1 MVTLW
6 WRHGGIKATN
16 RILAVDKD
24 MKPYNTPEFR
34 LIQDS
39 IGAFT
44 TRSYEKFLPT
54 SDVAG
59 QVRMIKWKNAS
70 EGILSKC
77 ILRYPNPMQMPAH
90 FVSRYIAPAKIF
102 ITLMLNDYVSLL

>member
-1 MVTLW
+1 MVQNKLQPGFA
-6 WRHGGIKATN
+6 RQIKGFILYCSLENQCHGGIKATN

-24 MKPYNTPEFR
+24 MKLYNTPEFR

-59 QVRMIKWKNAS
+59 QVRMIK
-70 EGILSKC
+70 
-77 ILRYPNPMQMPAH
+77 
-90 FVSRYIAPAKIF
+90 
-102 ITLMLNDYVSLL
+102 